1 MGTGM
6 SATRSLICSQRNA
19 GVGGKV
25 VIWSRARASCSA
37 ASTCAERS
45 SDRSPAL
52 PHRSAAFSINRPRI
66 SDVPAVRLIFSD
78 VREAPFEGFG
88 DASVQCASRL
98 AQKAAVSRI
107 LDQRVLKE
115 ITRMGRYTLAE
126 QQPDQNDPIQSWPQ
140 LLLARACVM
149 TEPAERE

>member
-1 MGTGM
+1 MLQLFRSTGVPAQRLLW
-6 SATRSLICSQRNA
+6 STAVRPCPKGPQPSQSTRPL
-19 GVGGKV
+19 
-25 VIWSRARASCSA
+25 
-37 ASTCAERS
+37 
-45 SDRSPAL
+45 SPAL
-52 PHRSAAFSINRPRI
+52 RKEQI
-66 SDVPAVRLIFSD
+66 RLQVALIAMARQNLRLVLSD
-78 VREAPFEGFG
+78 VREAAFEGFG

-98 AQKAAVSRI
+98 AQKATVSRI